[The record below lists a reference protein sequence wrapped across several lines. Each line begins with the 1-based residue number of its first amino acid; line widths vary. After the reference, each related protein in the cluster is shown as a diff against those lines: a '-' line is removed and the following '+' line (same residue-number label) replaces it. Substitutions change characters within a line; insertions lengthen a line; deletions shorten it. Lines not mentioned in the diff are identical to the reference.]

1 MLLIYFDEC
10 TYIDV
15 KAHTPQWSFAFHG
28 PTDLEELCHQLS
40 ETAVF
45 VSESVQRA
53 ARDVYLRSWTIT
65 NTVRRCWGV
74 FMIAAPSILTVL
86 TYLHRH
92 IGWLDWIMLLLFA
105 FCGICSSVIV
115 HALRTWSPCDQ
126 VSLTRVC
133 IDALRLTAPI
143 MNCSTTNPNIRN
155 D

>member
-1 MLLIYFDEC
+1 MHLYRRQSPHS
-10 TYIDV
+10 TV
-15 KAHTPQWSFAFHG
+15 KFCVPWAD
-28 PTDLEELCHQLS
+28 DLEELCHQLS

-92 IGWLDWIMLLLFA
+92 IG
-105 FCGICSSVIV
+105 
-115 HALRTWSPCDQ
+115 
-126 VSLTRVC
+126 
-133 IDALRLTAPI
+133 
-143 MNCSTTNPNIRN
+143 
-155 D
+155 